1 MFDPVTYILAKKAG
15 GGGSG
20 SDSGYKGTVATA
32 SALPASA
39 SQGDSYFV
47 TDEGCTYIYDG
58 GWKQSPT
65 AITEAQIRALF

>member
-15 GGGSG
+15 GGGGSSG
-20 SDSGYKGTVATA
+20 GYKGNVATV

-39 SQGDSYFV
+39 SKGEEYFV

-58 GWKQSPT
+58 GWIKSPT
-65 AITEAQIRALF
+65 AITDEQIKSLF